1 MTLLKRSL
9 ITIAIPTVVLFLLMM
24 FISAN
29 RLKFYA
35 TQQTQDALISSS
47 DAASE
52 YVMGA
57 MQKPRNLLEA
67 LTDMFADGAK
77 ASFDENL
84 RIFINF
90 TKLQEN
96 TDTTDGGKDLTEP
109 AKNISKEEAEATQ
122 NYAQNSTSTN
132 YRIKGFYG
140 FKGEKSAKKFSFGMI
155 FSFILRKIAEIIKM
169 RLIVIYKSSR
179 LRNLEDMSPQSVP
192 CECKTEDSRAKTVT
206 PQVETDIDY
215 NCTADKAEGFEVGT
229 VKLDAN
235 YPMQLDDETVEFT
248 NIYLDEDAQNQ
259 AKNIQQSEGHNLFTV
274 QTFDEKFN
282 IKGTTK
288 PNATF
293 LESYV
298 NQVINL
304 IFTHKSG
311 SSRRRLET
319 SEKPCTVQSSNEIQ
333 CEGEVD
339 GKITKIE
346 TSSDNYNLTFVPQ
359 SENTYPTS
367 PKSDSNS
374 AVYRKSSSGLSGGA
388 IAGIVIACVVVLIA
402 AAVAAIMLRKPTP
415 PVDNTTVVDLKQDN
429 I

>member
-1 MTLLKRSL
+1 MKIFLSLLL
-9 ITIAIPTVVLFLLMM
+9 VCAILGELTPEKKEYLRKL
-24 FISAN
+24 AQ
-29 RLKFYA
+29 A
-35 TQQTQDALISSS
+35 TKEKKELAKEGKK
-47 DAASE
+47 SE
-52 YVMGA
+52 NA
-57 MQKPRNLLEA
+57 R
-67 LTDMFADGAK
+67 
-77 ASFDENL
+77 
-84 RIFINF
+84 
-90 TKLQEN
+90 KLQE
-96 TDTTDGGKDLTEP
+96 TDTTDGMDLDAP
-109 AKNISKEEAEATQ
+109 ATNISKEYAEKPQ
-122 NYAQNSTSTN
+122 NYAKNTTSTN
-132 YRIKGFYG
+132 YQIKGFYG
-140 FKGEKSAKKFSFGMI
+140 FYQVKTAKHFTFGMI
-155 FSFILRKIAEIIKM
+155 FSFIRKVIAQVIKM
-169 RLIVIYKSSR
+169 RLIVQYKENR
-179 LRNLEDMSPQSVP
+179 LRNLEEMSPQSVP
-192 CECKTEDSRAKTVT
+192 CECKTEDSRAKGN
-206 PQVETDIDY
+206 PPEEETDIDY
-215 NCTADKAEGFEVGT
+215 NCKADKAEGFEVGT

-248 NIYLDEDAQNQ
+248 DIYLGDDAKDQ
-259 AKNIQQSEGHNLFTV
+259 ANNIQQSEGHNLFTV

-304 IFTHKSG
+304 IFTHNSG

-319 SEKPCTVQSSNEIQ
+319 SEIPCTVQSSNEIQ
-333 CEGEVD
+333 CKGSVD
-339 GKITKIE
+339 GKITQIE

-359 SENTYPTS
+359 SGTEYPDS

>member
-1 MTLLKRSL
+1 MKIFLSLLL
-9 ITIAIPTVVLFLLMM
+9 VCAVLGELTPERKEYLRKLDQ
-24 FISAN
+24 ATKEKKE
-29 RLKFYA
+29 LAKEGKKF
-35 TQQTQDALISSS
+35 
-47 DAASE
+47 
-52 YVMGA
+52 
-57 MQKPRNLLEA
+57 
-67 LTDMFADGAK
+67 
-77 ASFDENL
+77 ENA
-84 RIFINF
+84 R
-90 TKLQEN
+90 KLQE
-96 TDTTDGGKDLTEP
+96 TDTTDGMDLEAP
-109 AKNISKEEAEATQ
+109 AKNITNAEADAEPD
-122 NYAQNSTSTN
+122 YAKNTTSTN
-132 YRIKGFYG
+132 YQIKGFYG
-140 FKGEKSAKKFSFGMI
+140 FYQEKAANHFTFGMI
-155 FSFILRKIAEIIKM
+155 FSFIQKVIVQVIKM
-169 RLIVIYKSSR
+169 RLIVKYKPNT
-179 LRNLEDMSPQSVP
+179 LRNLEEMSPQSVP

-235 YPMQLDDETVEFT
+235 YPMQLDDETIEFT

-304 IFTHKSG
+304 IFTHNSG

-319 SEKPCTVQSSNEIQ
+319 SEIPCTVQSSNEIQ
-333 CEGEVD
+333 CKGSVD
-339 GKITKIE
+339 GKITQIE

-359 SENTYPTS
+359 SGTEYPDS

>member
-1 MTLLKRSL
+1 MKVFLSLLL
-9 ITIAIPTVVLFLLMM
+9 VCAVLGELTPERKEYLRKLDQVIKEMKEF
-24 FISAN
+24 SN
-29 RLKFYA
+29 EGKKF
-35 TQQTQDALISSS
+35 
-47 DAASE
+47 
-52 YVMGA
+52 
-57 MQKPRNLLEA
+57 
-67 LTDMFADGAK
+67 
-77 ASFDENL
+77 ENA
-84 RIFINF
+84 R
-90 TKLQEN
+90 KLQE
-96 TDTTDGGKDLTEP
+96 TDTTDGMDLDAP
-109 AKNISKEEAEATQ
+109 ATNISKEYADAQQ
-122 NYAQNSTSTN
+122 NYAKNTTSTN
-132 YRIKGFYG
+132 YQIKGFYG
-140 FKGEKSAKKFSFGMI
+140 FYQEKTAKHFTFGMI
-155 FSFILRKIAEIIKM
+155 FSFIRKVIAQVIKM
-169 RLIVIYKSSR
+169 RLIVQYKENR
-179 LRNLEDMSPQSVP
+179 LRNLEEMSPQSVP
-192 CECKTEDSRAKTVT
+192 CECKTEDSRAKGN
-206 PQVETDIDY
+206 PPEEETDIDY

-248 NIYLDEDAQNQ
+248 DIYLGDDAKDQ
-259 AKNIQQSEGHNLFTV
+259 ANNIQQSEGHNLFTV